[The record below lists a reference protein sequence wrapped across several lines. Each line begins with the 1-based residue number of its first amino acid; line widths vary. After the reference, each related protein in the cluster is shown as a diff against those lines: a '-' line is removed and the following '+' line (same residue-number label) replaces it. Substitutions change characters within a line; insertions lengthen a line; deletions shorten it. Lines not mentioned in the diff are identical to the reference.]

1 MSVEYQIRETLSRIH
16 QREARL
22 NVGEVK
28 GLPPSPLL
36 CGHFFTVRGNE
47 NACFQINPKQF
58 LCNLILTWYIMQC
71 QLVTNNSSPSPVQ
84 CYTRNHEEAGRQF
97 Y

>member
-28 GLPPSPLL
+28 GLPLP
-36 CGHFFTVRGNE
+36 CCCVDT
-47 NACFQINPKQF
+47 F
-58 LCNLILTWYIMQC
+58 LRSVEMKMH
-71 QLVTNNSSPSPVQ
+71 VSK
-84 CYTRNHEEAGRQF
+84 
-97 Y
+97 

>member
-28 GLPPSPLL
+28 GLPLP
-36 CGHFFTVRGNE
+36 CCVDTFTVRGNE